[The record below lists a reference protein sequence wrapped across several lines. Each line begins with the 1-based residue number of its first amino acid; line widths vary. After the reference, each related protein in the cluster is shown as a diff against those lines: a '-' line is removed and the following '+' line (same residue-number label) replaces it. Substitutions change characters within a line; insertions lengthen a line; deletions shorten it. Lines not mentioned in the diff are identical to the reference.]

1 MYSIVYRQCMCMCTH
16 ARTTLGELKN
26 TLFTL
31 YITLFTQSQTLH
43 YWYSLLQSLKVSIGI
58 KGIQIRLQ
66 QLKAEGV
73 LLLSRKGRKD
83 EGLRLNDVSIHQL

>member
-1 MYSIVYRQCMCMCTH
+1 MYSLVYKQCMHVYIHRH
-16 ARTTLGELKN
+16 ARTALGELNN

-31 YITLFTQSQTLH
+31 YKTLFTQSQTPH

-58 KGIQIRLQ
+58 KGIQVCLQ

-73 LLLSRKGRKD
+73 LLLSKKGRKD
-83 EGLRLNDVSIHQL
+83 EGLSLNDVSTN